1 MVDVAAVT
9 DHPTA
14 QRVGR
19 YVIHDVI
26 ATGGMAAVHLGSI
39 VGDSQFSRTVAIKR
53 LHPQY
58 AQDPEFVAMF
68 LDEARLA
75 SRIRSPNV
83 VPVLD
88 VVSEAG
94 QLLLVMEY
102 VHGATVS
109 HLLRSATH
117 AKAPVPQRIASAIV
131 LGMLTGLHA
140 AHEAKDEK
148 GQALHLVHRDV
159 SPQNAMVGV
168 DGVVRVV
175 DFGVAK
181 AVSRSRTTTD
191 GRVRGK
197 FAYMAPEQMR
207 GDEVTRTADVYSAA
221 VMLWELLA
229 GRRLHDADNE
239 AAIIQ
244 QVMAKKPPRP
254 SAFAD
259 VSPTLDGLVVR
270 GLAKDPRQRF
280 ATAREMAMALEDL
293 LPPATPSE
301 LGAWAANLM
310 ADDLA
315 RREALITHI
324 ESGRYAVSQLV
335 SAAEAPNEGTISS
348 ASLSRSRTSNP
359 VRRGM
364 PWLGLVAAALGLGGF
379 ALWLASSRPPPRDA
393 KPVAAAFPAGDL
405 PQQTAAAP
413 SVKEGRAPGI
423 NEPSSVAPQ
432 AVASV
437 STAAKQHKTAVAR
450 PALIRKVASA
460 PTGRSKACDPPYTLD
475 TLGHKHFKLDCL

>member
-1 MVDVAAVT
+1 M
-9 DHPTA
+9 
-14 QRVGR
+14 GR

-26 ATGGMAAVHLGSI
+26 ATGGMASVHLGSI

-75 SRIRSPNV
+75 SRIRSPHV

-109 HLLRSATH
+109 HLLRATSH
-117 AKAPVPQRIASAIV
+117 AQAPVPQRIASAIV
-131 LGMLTGLHA
+131 IGMLTGLHA

-148 GQALHLVHRDV
+148 GQALQLVHRDV

-207 GDEVTRTADVYSAA
+207 GDEVTRTADIYSAA

-259 VSPTLDGLVVR
+259 VSPTLDGLVMR

-280 ATAREMAMALEDL
+280 ATAREMALALEEL
-293 LPPATPSE
+293 LPPATPGE

-335 SAAEAPNEGTISS
+335 SAAEAPSDGTISS

-359 VRRGM
+359 VRRGA
-364 PWLGLVAAALGLGGF
+364 PWLGLAAAVLSLGAF
-379 ALWLASSRPPPRDA
+379 ALWLASSRPPASGA
-393 KPVAAAFPAGDL
+393 KSIAAAPAAGEP
-405 PQQTAAAP
+405 PQQAAAAP
-413 SVKEGRAPGI
+413 SVKEDRAPGL
-423 NEPSSVAPQ
+423 NEPSSITPQLLAP
-432 AVASV
+432 VAS
-437 STAAKQHKTAVAR
+437 SSAAAKQHQTAAAR
-450 PALIRKVASA
+450 PAAVRKVASA
-460 PTGRSKACDPPYTLD
+460 PAGKSKICDPPYTLD
-475 TLGHKHFKLDCL
+475 TLGHKHFKLYCL